1 MWSSVCPHICLAPSS
16 FVLLQAIQRRRQ
28 QYTYFGTLQSLIF
41 HCCNGPIQDT
51 HHNEK
56 KYWTLMFPS
65 CSHQAS
71 RVVPTNTR
79 RVSPNWSA
87 LEIVAKKHHIAC
99 HFFCRIFYP
108 CQPTLLNPKRKGY
121 VHKLIVWVCPQCDNF
136 FGDEPIKETH
146 QRRPRAK
153 KVVMSTLAIRNLNFR
168 CRTTNQHEWH
178 KLLTKFCSRIM
189 CKCGGYMA
197 ALYVLDNILFWCKR
211 RGQK

>member
-1 MWSSVCPHICLAPSS
+1 
-16 FVLLQAIQRRRQ
+16 
-28 QYTYFGTLQSLIF
+28 
-41 HCCNGPIQDT
+41 
-51 HHNEK
+51 
-56 KYWTLMFPS
+56 LMFPS

-211 RGQK
+211 RGKK